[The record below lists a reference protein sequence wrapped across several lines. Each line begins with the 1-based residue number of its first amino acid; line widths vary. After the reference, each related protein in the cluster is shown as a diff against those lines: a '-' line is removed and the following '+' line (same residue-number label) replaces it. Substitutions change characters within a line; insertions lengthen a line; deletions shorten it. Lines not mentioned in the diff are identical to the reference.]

1 MQPVWQAQ
9 AAALTGKLV
18 SPREGGSRGRDPT
31 GRLGRECRA
40 GCTVLSSGALGTSI
54 PGLAPR
60 RRPQDWHPGGA
71 PRTPVPPGQASGRGP
86 QDHCTPGTGT
96 HEGPPGP
103 LRLQDGHLGGAPRT
117 TMPLGQAPRRGPQ
130 DHCTPGTTVPLG
142 RAFGRGPQDHCAPGM
157 DIWERPPGPL
167 HPRDY
172 RAPSEAES
180 CPGGCLSPP
189 AQALVLTQ
197 LLCSSSEL
205 TEATS

>member
-1 MQPVWQAQ
+1 MAG
-9 AAALTGKLV
+9 TGRGTN
-18 SPREGGSRGRDPT
+18 RETGVTTGGGSRGRDPT

-40 GCTVLSSGALGTSI
+40 GCTVLSSGVRGTSI
-54 PGLAPR
+54 PG
-60 RRPQDWHPGGA
+60 
-71 PRTPVPPGQASGRGP
+71 QASRRGP

-96 HEGPPGP
+96 REGPPGP
-103 LRLQDGHLGGAPRT
+103 LCLQDGHLGGAPRT

-142 RAFGRGPQDHCAPGM
+142 RAFGRGPQDHCAPGT
-157 DIWERPPGPL
+157 DIWERPPGPP

-172 RAPSEAES
+172 RAPSEAGS

-189 AQALVLTQ
+189 AQALVLTW

>member
-54 PGLAPR
+54 PGR
-60 RRPQDWHPGGA
+60 
-71 PRTPVPPGQASGRGP
+71 AS
-86 QDHCTPGTGT
+86 
-96 HEGPPGP
+96 
-103 LRLQDGHLGGAPRT
+103 
-117 TMPLGQAPRRGPQ
+117 RRGPQ
-130 DHCTPGTTVPLG
+130 DHRTLGTGTQEAPPGLAP
-142 RAFGRGPQDHCAPGM
+142 GRGPQDPCASRTG
-157 DIWERPPGPL
+157 IWEGPPGPL